1 MASWRTN
8 TYIYLHH
15 GIIFYIKYD
24 PINIPCTGNGSGT
37 VSSQTSSWA
46 RLVLSSPTACASF
59 RALWVSMTTVGPWNS
74 QKWPSAASILWR
86 GHPGISSGLADVL
99 ALAMG
104 RVLGGGHGCGTQ
116 LGHAM
121 SGAE

>member
-1 MASWRTN
+1 MVKYRF
-8 TYIYLHH
+8 YL
-15 GIIFYIKYD
+15 
-24 PINIPCTGNGSGT
+24 PIEVAPCVTIT
-37 VSSQTSSWA
+37 KA
-46 RLVLSSPTACASF
+46 
-59 RALWVSMTTVGPWNS
+59 GPWNS

-86 GHPGISSGLADVL
+86 GHPGISSGLAADVL
-99 ALAMG
+99 AIG